1 MREIN
6 DKQYEEILSQ
16 SGVFLVDMYADWC
29 GPCKRLTPLLED
41 LSKDFE
47 GSADFVKL
55 NVDENPLTPAKLHV
69 RGIPTVALIKN
80 GEVKEVLV
88 GVQSQ
93 DTYREKIQAL
103 LD

>member
-1 MREIN
+1 MREIT
-6 DKQYEEILSQ
+6 DKQYEEILSKE
-16 SGVFLVDMYADWC
+16 GVFLVDMYADWC

-41 LSKDFE
+41 LAKSFE
-47 GSADFVKL
+47 GSAEFVKI
-55 NVDENPLTPAKLHV
+55 NVDENPETPAKLHV

-88 GVQSQ
+88 GVQPQ
-93 DTYREKIQAL
+93 DVYREKVQAL